1 MKILISEYI
10 PESGINRMR
19 KIAEVEYNP
28 DLWRNKQELI
38 NKIIDAD
45 ALVVRNQTIVDQEI
59 LDAGKK
65 LKVIGRLGV
74 GLDNINLLAAKQRN
88 VKIVSAKN
96 ANSVSVAE
104 YVMAVILT
112 ASRSIIQ
119 AGEDVKKGNWN
130 RKLFTGNEIYGKTL
144 GLIGTGEIG
153 HRLAKRAIAFGMKV
167 IGYDP
172 YIREF
177 DYPFSETGITKVELA
192 EVLKESDFVSIH
204 VPLTNETR
212 NLLSTKEFNLMKK
225 NAIIINTSRGGIV
238 DESALFKAVESGQ
251 IAGAYLD
258 VLENEPVE
266 KDYFLLNSSKITV
279 TPHIAGL
286 TEESQ
291 ERITNII
298 SDEIMKVLEGKES
311 LFLVSYDF

>member
-65 LKVIGRLGV
+65 LKVIGKLGV

-167 IGYDP
+167 ISYDP

-225 NAIIINTSRGGIV
+225 CNYYQHFSRGIV

-311 LFLVSYDF
+311 LFLVSSDF